1 MVCAAALCLA
11 FAAQATHQLPDPEP
25 AMPPDV
31 LVARIAAWVAGE
43 MGIDAVPAPPRL
55 VLVPAARMRMAR
67 LRGVSDAGVPHEAM
81 GHDVLAIYDAARG
94 AIHLPA
100 GWTGAT
106 PAEQSMLVHE
116 MVHHLQAMAG
126 QRFACPAEREKA
138 AYAAQERWLARSG
151 QTLEGAFR
159 IDRMFLLV
167 ATTCT
172 H

>member
-1 MVCAAALCLA
+1 
-11 FAAQATHQLPDPEP
+11 
-25 AMPPDV
+25 
-31 LVARIAAWVAGE
+31 
-43 MGIDAVPAPPRL
+43 MGVGAVPTLPRL
-55 VLVPAARMRMAR
+55 VLVAPARMRMAR
-67 LRGVSDAGVPHEAM
+67 LQGLTDLGAPPAAPG
-81 GHDVLAIYDAARG
+81 DDLLAFYDSTSRT
-94 AIHLPA
+94 IHLPA
-100 GWTGAT
+100 GWSWSM

-116 MVHHLQAMAG
+116 MVHHFQAVTG

-151 QTLEGAFR
+151 QTLEGAFG